1 MKKVNPVVER
11 SRAQLAPLG
20 TIESRTQ
27 FGGYSLA
34 VERVVFALVNKNELY
49 LRASEPLRDYLV
61 ECPLEPLVFRKRGI
75 LVSLNYYRVDETLW
89 RNSGALLRLSAA
101 ALETAQLE
109 LHDKEL
115 APRLKDLPNLSV
127 RMEMLLHE
135 AGIMNVNH
143 LYQIGAKQC
152 WLRLK
157 AVNQHIGFQ
166 TLLALQGAITGH
178 HHAALPQATKA
189 ELNAWF
195 QRTLLSMLNPGNSDS

>member
-1 MKKVNPVVER
+1 MKKANPVVER

-27 FGGYSLA
+27 FGGYALA
-34 VERVVFALVNKNELY
+34 VERVVFALVNKDELY
-49 LRASEPLRDYLV
+49 LRASEPLRDYIV
-61 ECPLEPLVFRKRGI
+61 ERPLDPLVFRKRGI

-89 RNSGALLRLSAA
+89 QDPEYLLTLSAA

-109 LHDKEL
+109 LHDKHL

-127 RMEMLLHE
+127 RMEMMLHE

-143 LYQIGAKQC
+143 LCQIGAKQC
-152 WLRLK
+152 WLMLK

-178 HHAALPQATKA
+178 HHAALPQATRA

-195 QRTLLSMLNPGNSDS
+195 KRTLLTTHNPSNNDS